1 MHVLSDTENSASESD
16 VNDALQVLKGEGKDV
31 KDIFEDVEVHGTVTT
46 WSNEHRRA
54 PLSFGIA
61 NTGRVT
67 APIPPYVVNALNVA
81 YDESTLHGLLET
93 SLAETQHFRHKS
105 RHLESRVANLEL
117 TIREIMTQMRLTR
130 SSLDSDI
137 AADDD
142 VIFGLPDK
150 WLQNARRVKIK
161 RARAGDVISFYVD
174 EDEGD

>member
-1 MHVLSDTENSASESD
+1 MPVLSDTENSSSEFD
-16 VNDALQVLKGEGKDV
+16 VDDALQVLKSEGKDV
-31 KDIFEDVEVHGTVTT
+31 KDIFEDVEVHGPVTT
-46 WSNEHRRA
+46 WPKGHKRT

-61 NTGRVT
+61 NTGRMI
-67 APIPPYVVNALNVA
+67 ARIPPYDANALNVA
-81 YDESTLHGLLET
+81 YDESTLHSLLET

-117 TIREIMTQMRLTR
+117 TIHEIMTQMRLR
-130 SSLDSDI
+130 QSSLDSDL